1 MYKYLITSDHE
12 PFLTN
17 WFDIENNYNED
28 INMIVYDILNNLYF
42 DGKTWNPL
50 MEDNL

>member
-1 MYKYLITSDHE
+1 MYKYLITSDYE

-17 WFDIENNYNED
+17 WFDVENNYNED

-42 DGKTWNPL
+42 QGKEWISLN
-50 MEDNL
+50 EDNL